1 MYTCDL
7 QCGTVLF
14 FEQRSFLPA
23 VGELFPCRRH
33 GYCRV
38 AMRGGA
44 GGGPLPGRSRV
55 ARPPRRSPD
64 ELVEFLR
71 NEPSTTVHALRRRR
85 FPLRMVVAAAEEG
98 LVDLDLAAGRVVARQ
113 CVTGAR

>member
-1 MYTCDL
+1 MYTCNL

-14 FEQRSFLPA
+14 FEHRSFLPG
-23 VGELFPCRRH
+23 VGERFPCRRH

-38 AMRGGA
+38 AVGGLA
-44 GGGPLPGRSRV
+44 DGEPQPGRPRV
-55 ARPPRRSPD
+55 ARSPRRSPD

-71 NEPSTTVHALRRRR
+71 KEPSTTVHALRRRR
-85 FPLRMVVAAAEEG
+85 FTLRTLAAAAEEG

-113 CVTGAR
+113 SVTGAR

>member
-7 QCGTVLF
+7 RCGTVLF

-38 AMRGGA
+38 AMSGGS
-44 GGGPLPGRSRV
+44 GGGPPPGRPRI
-55 ARPPRRSPD
+55 ARPSRRSPH

-71 NEPSTTVHALRRRR
+71 DEPSTTVHALRRRR
-85 FPLRMVVAAAEEG
+85 FTLRTLAAAAEEG